1 MLQVLDNHPLQV
13 MLFIY
18 KFECDLGYTVLP
30 LAIWMK
36 STFSPDNVV
45 QYTQIECWRKQSF
58 LTRHPIWRF
67 LDEE

>member
-30 LAIWMK
+30 GIALGYM
-36 STFSPDNVV
+36 
-45 QYTQIECWRKQSF
+45 
-58 LTRHPIWRF
+58 
-67 LDEE
+67 DEIHVFPR